1 MNFGVVPSCLFTKP
15 HKKLKLKAI
24 VNNDITNINN
34 KGIPRI
40 KTDYKKNKSQ
50 RDNKENQDLTE
61 TDLES
66 FIINNVS
73 SPDNDYE
80 INKSFLLFKID
91 EINNKIFIYD
101 RNDNLLIC
109 NCEIFNELYYN
120 DKNIVLKTSLNW
132 NGFFFIVGI
141 NTYYF
146 KEKE

>member
-109 NCEIFNELYYN
+109 GKDIISENYSLCIF
-120 DKNIVLKTSLNW
+120 I
-132 NGFFFIVGI
+132 
-141 NTYYF
+141 
-146 KEKE
+146 